1 MQIFSPAK
9 INLGLSIPYKRDID
23 GYHQIESIFIRLDWG
38 DDLDIEWNRESKF
51 HMESDILLT
60 GNARSLIEEVSS
72 PPGWEKNLLFKTWNL
87 AKEINPSIPGINIKV
102 TKRIPPGGGLGG
114 GSSNSASLWQF
125 FVNSGFISKEDAE
138 ENSIRLGADI
148 PFFLKNANCWV
159 TGIGEI
165 LEPISLPKGYG
176 VLLVPPVPLDTKTMY
191 HNLKKSLQKPRVSK
205 TWKEQEGSI
214 LLALERGNWY
224 SLQGI
229 LRNDFEKV
237 AFQLHSSLEMIRDNF
252 LFHGAEY
259 ASMSGSGSTIYGL
272 VQDKECQNIL
282 ASRLQAEY
290 PELSI
295 VSFSF

>member
-1 MQIFSPAK
+1 MHIFSPAK
-9 INLGLSIPYKRDID
+9 INLGLSIPYKRETD

-38 DDLDIEWNRESKF
+38 DDLDINWSDDSSFNL
-51 HMESDILLT
+51 ESDILLS
-60 GNARSLIEEVSS
+60 GNALSLIEEVSS

-87 AKEINPSIPGINIKV
+87 AKIINPSIPGIKIRI

-125 FVNSGFISKEDAE
+125 FVDSGMISTKESEVNSLK
-138 ENSIRLGADI
+138 LGADI
-148 PFFLKNANCWV
+148 PFFLKKSNCWV

-165 LEPISLPKGYG
+165 LEPISISKGYG

-214 LLALERGNWY
+214 LLALERGNWA

-229 LRNDFEKV
+229 LTNDFEKV
-237 AFQLHSSLEMIRDNF
+237 AFQLHSSLEKIRDTF
-252 LFHGAEY
+252 LLHGAEY
-259 ASMSGSGSTIYGL
+259 SSMSGSGSTIFGL
-272 VQDKECQNIL
+272 VQDKGCQNTL
-282 ASRLQAEY
+282 ASKLQEEY
-290 PELSI
+290 PELSV